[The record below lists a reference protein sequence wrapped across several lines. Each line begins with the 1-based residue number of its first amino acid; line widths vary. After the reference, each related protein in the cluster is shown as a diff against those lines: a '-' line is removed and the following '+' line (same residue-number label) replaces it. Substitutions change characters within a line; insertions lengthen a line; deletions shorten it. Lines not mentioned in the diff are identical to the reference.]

1 MALYVAVKSLQ
12 TLQRCATLKIENMTS
27 KREHK
32 RVPITGSAVLKFEHK
47 GEMQSIQA
55 MTGSISLGGIGL
67 YADDRIEDD
76 TNVSIAVSFMSVDG
90 IKTDSI
96 EGCAIYN
103 KNIENMYFMGIQF
116 NEEINSEKQPSL
128 YKHIQI

>member
-1 MALYVAVKSLQ
+1 M
-12 TLQRCATLKIENMTS
+12 IN

-47 GEMQSIQA
+47 GEMQLIQA

-67 YADDRIEDD
+67 YGDDRIEDD
-76 TNVSIAVSFMSVDG
+76 TNLSIAISFMSADG

-103 KNIENMYFMGIQF
+103 KNIADMYFMGIQF
-116 NEEINSEKQPSL
+116 NEEINSEQQPSL
-128 YKHIQI
+128 YEHIQKILAWNE

>member
-1 MALYVAVKSLQ
+1 MI
-12 TLQRCATLKIENMTS
+12 T

-32 RVPITGSAVLKFEHK
+32 RVPITGSAVLKFEYK
-47 GEMQSIQA
+47 GEIRSIQA

-76 TNVSIAVSFMSVDG
+76 TNVSIAISFIAVDG
-90 IKTDSI
+90 VKTDSI
-96 EGCAIYN
+96 EGCAVYN
-103 KNIENMYFMGIQF
+103 KNIANMYFMGIQF

-128 YKHIQI
+128 YEHIQKILTWNE